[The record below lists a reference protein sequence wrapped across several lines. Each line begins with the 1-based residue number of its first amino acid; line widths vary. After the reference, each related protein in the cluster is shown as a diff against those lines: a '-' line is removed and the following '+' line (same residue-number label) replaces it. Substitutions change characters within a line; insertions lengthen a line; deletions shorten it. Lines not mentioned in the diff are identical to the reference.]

1 MRNDTERKAF
11 VETDKNWQ
19 TLKEIPD
26 VLQLQSLIYKGHEWI
41 RLRIYQVQLRFDYE
55 KCEPYKVTDWS
66 TVRWLKLDK
75 NLGGFSESMSVSQ
88 ILREIKEIDKEVK
101 DEQ

>member
-19 TLKEIPD
+19 TLQAIPE
-26 VLQLQSLIYKGHEWI
+26 VLRLQSLIYKDHEWF
-41 RLRIYQVQLRFDYE
+41 RVQIYQVQLRFDYE
-55 KCEPYKVTDWS
+55 KSKVYQVADWA
-66 TVRWLKLDK
+66 TVRRMKWDK
-75 NLGGFSESMSVSQ
+75 EFGGFSESMSVSQ

>member
-11 VETDKNWQ
+11 VEKDKNWQ

-41 RLRIYQVQLRFDYE
+41 RIRIYQVQLRFDYK
-55 KCEPYKVTDWS
+55 KCKPYQVADWA
-66 TVRWLKLDK
+66 TVRWLKWDK
-75 NLGGFSESMSVSQ
+75 EFGGFSESMSVSQ

>member
-11 VETDKNWQ
+11 VDTDENWQ
-19 TLKEIPD
+19 TLKEVPD

-41 RLRIYQVQLRFDYE
+41 RLRIYQVRVHFDHE
-55 KCEPYKVTDWS
+55 TCKVYQAPDWNTIWRS
-66 TVRWLKLDK
+66 KWDK
-75 NLGGFSESMSVSQ
+75 EFGGFSDSMSNSQ

>member
-41 RLRIYQVQLRFDYE
+41 RIRIYQVQLRFDYE
-55 KCEPYKVTDWS
+55 KCKPYQVTDWS
-66 TVRWLKLDK
+66 TVRWMTWDK

>member
-11 VETDKNWQ
+11 VEADKNWQ
-19 TLKEIPD
+19 MLKEIPD

-41 RLRIYQVQLRFDYE
+41 RLRIYQVQNRFDYE
-55 KCEPYKVTDWS
+55 KRQPYQVADW
-66 TVRWLKLDK
+66 TTIRWLKWNSD
-75 NLGGFSESMSVSQ
+75 LGGLSESMSVSQ
-88 ILREIKEIDKEVK
+88 ILREIKEIDREVK